1 MSRKYKVLLI
11 DDEPWILYGMKKLV
25 NWEAFGF
32 EVTEEASNGIQA
44 LDIIRQGEVD
54 AAFSDIRMP
63 GLDGMQLIEEI
74 HKKKL
79 HIKVV
84 LVSGYGEFAY
94 AKKAI
99 QCGVSDYLLKQ
110 VKKEDLENVLRRL
123 KSELDKE
130 QETLGN
136 DNMLEQL
143 SEVLISKSSI
153 TIGEFM
159 KPFAKDLPFGNYRVS
174 HIEFREPSA
183 VRNIKNDQSVNLVF
197 QIGTNQALILE
208 NTDRMGT
215 MADFPSIVR
224 GGYCQTD
231 NETLSLLEIYQKTES
246 AFKTAL
252 FLDRSSLVEYKE
264 IDQTDIRTFMSRAEL
279 ILKEK
284 KGNDRKKVLDRY
296 YQLCMNGGLFIDQ
309 IVVLYNQIATL
320 FYKYC
325 SYKKDA
331 VVWEYLTEEQ
341 ILNEFGSFQSFFSF
355 LYGQLQSDKE
365 KDGRT
370 SSQVQHILHMIEHNY
385 AEDIKLA
392 DVSAD
397 YNLSIGHLSNMI
409 KKETGM
415 TFTEHITKKR
425 IEESKR
431 LLANEKFS
439 VIEVAEKV
447 GYHDYFYFTKLFKKQ
462 TGISPSKYRKKSK

>member
-25 NWEAFGF
+25 DWESFGF
-32 EVTEEASNGIQA
+32 EVTEEACNGIQA
-44 LDIIRQGEVD
+44 LDIIRQREID

-74 HKKKL
+74 YDQKL
-79 HIKVV
+79 GTKVV
-84 LVSGYGEFAY
+84 LVSGYGEFGY
-94 AKKAI
+94 AKQAI
-99 QCGVSDYLLKQ
+99 KYGVFDYLLKQ
-110 VKKEDLENVLRRL
+110 VKKEDLENVLIRL
-123 KSELDKE
+123 KAELDKE
-130 QETLGN
+130 KKTIGN

-143 SEVLISKSSI
+143 SEALISKSPI

-159 KPFAKDLPFGNYRVS
+159 KPYIPEMPFQNYSVC
-174 HIEFREPSA
+174 HIEFQDQSG
-183 VRNIKNDQSVNLVF
+183 VRNIKSDQSVKVVF

-208 NTDRMGT
+208 NTDGSGVMPEF
-215 MADFPSIVR
+215 AFQVR

-231 NETLSLLEIYQKTES
+231 SKDISLLEIYQKTEI
-246 AFKTAL
+246 AFNTAL
-252 FLDRSSLVEYKE
+252 FLDRSNLVEYREKNQKE
-264 IDQTDIRTFMSRAEL
+264 IRTFMSRAEL
-279 ILKEK
+279 VLREK
-284 KGNDRKKVLDRY
+284 KGNDMKRVLDRY
-296 YQLCMNGGLFIDQ
+296 YKLCTSGELFIDQ
-309 IVVLYNQIATL
+309 IVVLYNQIVTL
-320 FYKYC
+320 FYKYFA
-325 SYKKDA
+325 YKKQADL
-331 VVWEYLTEEQ
+331 WNYLSEEQ
-341 ILNEFGSFQSFFSF
+341 ILNEFGNLQAFFTY
-355 LYGQLQSDKE
+355 LYGQLQTEDMSDGK
-365 KDGRT
+365 T
-370 SSQVQHILHMIEHNY
+370 SSQVQYILHMIEYNY
-385 AEDIKLA
+385 AQDIKLA
-392 DVSAD
+392 DISAE

-431 LLANEKFS
+431 LLTNEKLS